1 MGDML
6 ESLFAVIVV
15 VIAVVS
21 AVNKANKKNKNAGS
35 GKAHPPQAQ
44 TPQAQTPQGQTP
56 QGQQAPAAQPMDR
69 PLQAPPVPSMTQ
81 PAAASVRQ
89 GRPVMP
95 SKKPPRRTPAP
106 QRGGAAPG
114 AAGSIAYVS
123 PEGKEVHAPGFHGE
137 KPPLLAM
144 LDLEELDQIREA
156 ERARMAR
163 AAAAES
169 AMPLEAARSASAPRY
184 TARQLREAFV
194 MKEILDAPVSRRH
207 RGRMP
212 YGRY

>member
-44 TPQAQTPQGQTP
+44 TPQ
-56 QGQQAPAAQPMDR
+56 GQQAPAAQSMDR
-69 PLQAPPVPSMTQ
+69 PLQAPPVPQPSMTQ

-163 AAAAES
+163 AAAAAES
-169 AMPLEAARSASAPRY
+169 AMPLEAARSAPAPRY

-207 RGRMP
+207 GGRMP
-212 YGRY
+212 YGRW

>member
-15 VIAVVS
+15 VIAVVG
-21 AVNKANKKNKNAGS
+21 AVNKANKKNKNAAS
-35 GKAHPPQAQ
+35 GKAHP
-44 TPQAQTPQGQTP
+44 PQAQTPQGQTP

-69 PLQAPPVPSMTQ
+69 PLQAPPVPQPSMTQ
-81 PAAASVRQ
+81 PAAASLRQ

-106 QRGGAAPG
+106 QRGGAAHG

-169 AMPLEAARSASAPRY
+169 AMPLEAARSAPAPRY

-207 RGRMP
+207 GGRMP
-212 YGRY
+212 YGRW

>member
-1 MGDML
+1 
-6 ESLFAVIVV
+6 
-15 VIAVVS
+15 
-21 AVNKANKKNKNAGS
+21 
-35 GKAHPPQAQ
+35 
-44 TPQAQTPQGQTP
+44 
-56 QGQQAPAAQPMDR
+56 MDR
-69 PLQAPPVPSMTQ
+69 PLQAPPVPQPSMTQ

-163 AAAAES
+163 AAAAAES

-194 MKEILDAPVSRRH
+194 MKEILDAPVSRRRH
-207 RGRMP
+207 GGRMP
-212 YGRY
+212 YGRW